1 MKDLEFN
8 KIAASILVAGLIA
21 LVVGK
26 VTNALYSPDE
36 QEKRGYQVEVAS
48 GNEAGGAAA
57 EAEKPLDIPA
67 LMAAANA
74 ENGQTIFKK
83 CVSCHSVEKS
93 GAHKVGPNLWGIIG
107 LKSAHHAD
115 FAYSSALK
123 EKNITWGYSELFAFL
138 KKPSAYAPGTKMS
151 FAGLR
156 KPEEIADVIAYLR
169 AQSDSPKPLP

>member
-21 LVVGK
+21 LVIGK
-26 VTNALYSPDE
+26 VTNTLYSPDD

-48 GNEAGGAAA
+48 GGEGNSGKPA
-57 EAEKPLDIPA
+57 EEKPLDIPA

-74 ENGQTIFKK
+74 ANGQAIFKK
-83 CVSCHSVEKS
+83 CASCHGAEKS
-93 GAHKVGPNLWGIIG
+93 GGHKVGPNLWGVIG

-115 FAYSSALK
+115 FAYSTALK
-123 EKNITWGYSELFAFL
+123 EKNITWGYAELFEFL

-169 AQSDSPKPLP
+169 TQSDSPKPLP